1 MMAAPCEWDEACAR
15 ARAPSPW
22 NPLPGS
28 TKAPAVTKCPE
39 PSRAGLCGCSSGTAL
54 SARPA
59 GWMDDG
65 TPAVVKARLP
75 VAAVHGAGRLDYENA
90 GRRRCC
96 RAIARLARRS
106 VRAYCCTG
114 VCKRTSASQRSIERR
129 AARTGEPLSVRAGDR
144 ATAAMEQQH
153 RTGVRRCNSMG
164 ARCVVA
170 SAVTATS
177 PCHHGSPGAAH
188 PAPLLPTT
196 NTTPVPGSYSVC
208 LLFPLPARARLPGR
222 ALAGWLWWWC
232 CVTDLPLRRRRR
244 PRWAC

>member
-1 MMAAPCEWDEACAR
+1 VSPSSRPQVVQHVSYSSISPACFSMMAAPCEWDEACAR
-15 ARAPSPW
+15 ARAPRPW

-106 VRAYCCTG
+106 VRVYCCTG
-114 VCKRTSASQRSIERR
+114 VCKRTNASQRSIERR

-144 ATAAMEQQH
+144 AD
-153 RTGVRRCNSMG
+153 C
-164 ARCVVA
+164 
-170 SAVTATS
+170 
-177 PCHHGSPGAAH
+177 CHG
-188 PAPLLPTT
+188 T
-196 NTTPVPGSYSVC
+196 TTPYGC
-208 LLFPLPARARLPGR
+208 
-222 ALAGWLWWWC
+222 
-232 CVTDLPLRRRRR
+232 T
-244 PRWAC
+244 